1 MKKIILFLTV
11 ILTCSFSLLTINSFA
26 QAPNW
31 LWAKGSTVSS
41 SVNTVGSEAS
51 VVATDA
57 SGNVYM
63 AGIFTTSVNFGADT
77 LNNLGPGNIFLTKY
91 DPNGNALWAKR
102 VSGTGYSNLWAY
114 SVKVDAFGNVYM
126 AGYYNKPIIVF
137 DADTLTNKDYTGNS
151 SDIFLTKYDANGNV
165 LWAKSIGGTL
175 SDEATSIVLDDSGNV
190 YMAGYF
196 NSPTISFD
204 AITLTNDHVFGTY
217 QSDIFLAKFNANGK
231 VLWANRAG
239 GSGMDQATSVTVDA
253 SGNAYLGGWYTGDTL
268 IFASDTLIASQGG
281 TSNLFLAKYNTNG
294 NILWGKSA
302 GCTGGAEAISYIAAS
317 AAGNIYVAGFFHSTT
332 IIFGTDTLTN
342 KNTDY
347 STDIFLVKYNTN
359 GSVLWAKNAG
369 GTGTDEVSSI
379 ALDTS
384 GNAYVSGYFNSGT
397 INFGT
402 FSLIND
408 YYNNSAYDLFLTKY
422 NANGNVLWAKSAGG
436 TVSDEAFSVA
446 VNPSGNIYLAGWFNS
461 TSLAFDTTTLK
472 TSEGSYFLVKLKDTL
487 IITNVP
493 SLLNKNNGLT
503 VYPNPAINN
512 ITIETLQK
520 SIMEILNIQGQSILQ
535 QQIQQGKTDVDIS
548 GLAKGVYILRLNNN
562 DKAAVTKIVKE

>member
-1 MKKIILFLTV
+1 MKKLFFITV
-11 ILTCSFSLLTINSFA
+11 ITILGLSVKA

-41 SVNTVGSEAS
+41 SINTVGSEAS

-57 SGNVYM
+57 SGNAYM
-63 AGIFTTSVNFGADT
+63 AGVFTTSVNFGADT

-102 VSGTGYSNLWAY
+102 VSGTGYANLWAY
-114 SVKVDAFGNVYM
+114 SVEVDALGNVYM
-126 AGYYNKPIIVF
+126 AGYYNKPFIVF
-137 DADTLTNKDYTGNS
+137 DADTLTNIDYTGNS

-175 SDEATSIVLDDSGNV
+175 SDEATSIVLDDLGNV

-204 AITLTNDHVFGTY
+204 TITLTNDHVFGTY
-217 QSDIFLAKFNANGK
+217 ESDIFLAKFNSNGN

-239 GSGMDQATSVTVDA
+239 GTGMDQATSVTVDA
-253 SGNAYLGGWYTGDTL
+253 AGNAYLGGWYTGDTL
-268 IFASDTLIASQGG
+268 IFASDTLIASPGG

-294 NILWGKSA
+294 TVLWGKSA
-302 GCTGGAEAISYIAAS
+302 GCDGGTEAISYIAAN
-317 AAGNIYVAGFFHSTT
+317 AVGNIYVAGFFHSTT

-342 KNTDY
+342 TNTDF

-369 GTGTDEVSSI
+369 GSGTDEVSSI

-422 NANGNVLWAKSAGG
+422 DANGNVLWAKSAGG

-461 TSLAFDTTTLK
+461 PSLAFDTTMLK

-487 IITNVP
+487 TITNVP

-503 VYPNPAINN
+503 VYPNPATNDL
-512 ITIETLQK
+512 TIESSQQAT
-520 SIMEILNIQGQSILQ
+520 MEILNIQGQTIMQ
-535 QQIQQGKTDVDIS
+535 QQLQQGKTNIDIS
-548 GLAKGVYILRLNNN
+548 WLAKGVYILRLYSN
-562 DKAAVTKIVKE
+562 DKTEVARIVKK

>member
-1 MKKIILFLTV
+1 MKKLFFITV
-11 ILTCSFSLLTINSFA
+11 ITILGLSVKA

-41 SVNTVGSEAS
+41 SINTVGSEAS

-57 SGNVYM
+57 SGNAYM
-63 AGIFTTSVNFGADT
+63 AGVFTTSVNFGADT

-102 VSGTGYSNLWAY
+102 VSGTGYANLWAY
-114 SVKVDAFGNVYM
+114 SVEVDALGNVYM
-126 AGYYNKPIIVF
+126 AGYYNKPFIVF
-137 DADTLTNKDYTGNS
+137 DADTLTNIDYTGNS

-175 SDEATSIVLDDSGNV
+175 SDEATSIVLDDLGNV

-204 AITLTNDHVFGTY
+204 TITLTNDHVFGTY
-217 QSDIFLAKFNANGK
+217 ESDIFLAKFNSNGN

-239 GSGMDQATSVTVDA
+239 GTGMDQATSVTVDA
-253 SGNAYLGGWYTGDTL
+253 AGNAYLGGWYTGDTL
-268 IFASDTLIASQGG
+268 IFASDTLIASPGG

-294 NILWGKSA
+294 TVLWGKSA
-302 GCTGGAEAISYIAAS
+302 GCDGGTEAISYIAAN
-317 AAGNIYVAGFFHSTT
+317 AVGNIYVAGFFHSTT

-342 KNTDY
+342 TNTDF

-369 GTGTDEVSSI
+369 GSGTDEVSSI

-422 NANGNVLWAKSAGG
+422 DANGNVLWAKSAGG

-461 TSLAFDTTTLK
+461 PSLAFDTTTLI

-487 IITNVP
+487 LITNVP

-503 VYPNPAINN
+503 VYPNPANN
-512 ITIETLQK
+512 NLTIETTEK
-520 SIMEILNIQGQSILQ
+520 ATIEILNIQGQIIIQ
-535 QQIQQGKTDVDIS
+535 QTVQQGKTDIDIS
-548 GLAKGVYILRLNNN
+548 GLAKGVYILRLCSN
-562 DKAAVTKIVKE
+562 DKTEVARIVKE